1 VKTND
6 IFVNFTQ
13 SDMQLKWP
21 LFVGS
26 LLELAESQ
34 GISVNSGCR
43 VGSCGT
49 CQTKI
54 LSGEVSYQQPPDYD
68 PAAGTCL
75 LCVCS
80 PKTNLILDA

>member
-6 IFVNFTQ
+6 IFVSFAQ
-13 SDMQLKWP
+13 SNKQLKWP
-21 LFVGS
+21 PFAGS

-34 GISVNSGCR
+34 GISVNSGYR
-43 VGSCGT
+43 VVNCGS

-54 LSGEVSYQQPPDYD
+54 LLGEVVYHQPPDYD
-68 PAAGTCL
+68 PAPGICL